1 MEFGSKFVYLGNS
14 ADDEEEVKQLESKGV
29 VLSDSDSDSADD
41 GETCLLD
48 ILDTAGQEEY
58 SSVRD
63 SYVKSGDGFVIIYS
77 ITDKASFIEA
87 ETIFHWLQKVKQA
100 TPCAILVANKQDL
113 TSEAVV
119 TSEQG
124 ADLAKKLVVPFF
136 ETSAKTGSNVAEA
149 IKGLVRTI
157 PRLSSDYKLVMLGG
171 GAVGKSSVTIRFVND
186 SFVEDYDPTIEDS
199 YRKMIRVSGLQAVSK
214 SEKRA
219 RDESITN
226 AAPVYARKKKSFSLF
241 SKLTNPFKRQSS
253 EPQLLSATRQSSV
266 IPPPPNPEPSIPLF
280 GEDEENVV
288 NVIEKKT
295 DGNVVL
301 VPLRNLANE
310 PKLVT
315 GDPIKCVQCL
325 AVLTSTARLE
335 SEGELKTW
343 KCEFCG
349 FANKNLDISEDEI
362 PKGEEIDFML
372 SPPTKP
378 TEETNNSADET
389 SKPEKKKVSEGVRVY
404 CMDISGSMDV
414 LCQVP
419 ESHSLWGQSRM
430 DTNSQVNRVSRL
442 DCIKT
447 AIQRLVEQLKVE
459 EPEKQVLLVVFST
472 DVQVRAGGQGMHSF
486 CRLENQTFDQLVS
499 SGSSLAE
506 SYPLKTIEE
515 TQEEI
520 DQIVKQ
526 LRTSGST
533 ALGPALAICAGFVS
547 KTPGSEIVLCTDGE
561 PNVGIGSLP
570 SPAGAEFYRQVGNYA
585 RSKNV
590 TINILAL
597 EGDSVQLNIV
607 SQAAELTGGTTSKLN
622 PAEII
627 RQLRL
632 IAQNE
637 AVATA
642 VTVRFFLHPEF
653 VFDEPDYSPNLSQ
666 LEKEVGTARKESNL
680 TFRFKLKDTTAAK
693 EIKSV
698 PFQVQINYTRKDGMR
713 CLRVL
718 SKSSETTTDRQRM
731 EENINIPVLSVSTV
745 NSTIS
750 MAKSGKGKE
759 AQNQLKNVKRL
770 VMRAAK
776 SDEQKEARLAYI
788 NETRELD
795 NVLTNEVGALSYA
808 AGMNDRT
815 TALLGARMQAQRN
828 FLPNELKLYANM
840 DSRMKPEAKAN
851 YYRYQNMWM

>member
-113 TSEAVV
+113 TSEAAV

-124 ADLAKKLVVPFF
+124 ADLAKKLGVPFF

-171 GAVGKSSVTIRFVND
+171 GAVGKSCLTIRFVND

-214 SEKRA
+214 SEKWA
-219 RDESITN
+219 RDESITK
-226 AAPVYARKKKSFSLF
+226 AAPVYARKKKSLF
-241 SKLTNPFKRQSS
+241 SKLTNPFKRQSA
-253 EPQLLSATRQSSV
+253 EPQRMSATRQSSV

-280 GEDEENVV
+280 GENEENVV

-301 VPLRNLANE
+301 IPLRNLANE

-315 GDPIKCVQCL
+315 GDPIKCGQCL

-378 TEETNNSADET
+378 AEETNNSADET
-389 SKPEKKKVSEGVRVY
+389 SKPEKKKMSEGVTVY

-430 DTNSQVNRVSRL
+430 DSNSQVNRVSRL
-442 DCIKT
+442 DCIKK
-447 AIQRLVEQLKVE
+447 AIQRLAEQLKVE

-499 SGSSLAE
+499 SGSSFAE

-597 EGDSVQLNIV
+597 EGDSVQLNTV

-666 LEKEVGTARKESNL
+666 LEKEVGIARKESNL

-745 NSTIS
+745 NSTTS

-759 AQNQLKNVKRL
+759 AQHQLKNVKRL

-776 SDEQKEARLAYI
+776 SDDQREARLAYI

-795 NVLTNEVGALSYA
+795 NALTNEVENFSR
-808 AGMNDRT
+808 AGHMDDRT
-815 TALLGARMQAQRN
+815 TALLGATIQAQRN
-828 FLPNELKLYANM
+828 FLPTQLKLKANIN
-840 DSRMKPEAKAN
+840 SNMKPEAKDR
-851 YYRYQNMWM
+851 YYSYRNDML

>member
-1 MEFGSKFVYLGNS
+1 MELGSKFVYIGDGS
-14 ADDEEEVKQLESKGV
+14 DDEEQVKELEFCGV
-29 VLSDSDSDSADD
+29 VVSDSDSDSLDD

-113 TSEAVV
+113 TSEAAV

-124 ADLAKKLVVPFF
+124 ADLAKKLGVPFF

-157 PRLSSDYKLVMLGG
+157 PRLSSDYKLVMLGD
-171 GAVGKSSVTIRFVND
+171 GAVGKSCLTIRFVND

-214 SEKRA
+214 SEKNTHTSSQ
-219 RDESITN
+219 E
-226 AAPVYARKKKSFSLF
+226 VYSYADPRKKKSLF
-241 SKLTNPFKRQSS
+241 SKLKHSFKRKSKA
-253 EPQLLSATRQSSV
+253 PPSAKCAYSV
-266 IPPPPNPEPSIPLF
+266 QPPKGYDVKD
-280 GEDEENVV
+280 GESDENVV
-288 NVIEKKT
+288 IVLEKKT

-315 GDPIKCVQCL
+315 GDPIKCGQCL

-335 SEGELKTW
+335 SEGELKSW

-349 FANKNLDISEDEI
+349 FTNQDLDIAEDEI
-362 PKGEEIDFML
+362 PKGEEFDFML

-378 TEETNNSADET
+378 AQKTNNSAGET
-389 SKPEKKKVSEGVRVY
+389 SKPEKKKVSEGVTVY
-404 CMDISGSMDV
+404 CMDISGSMNEK
-414 LCQVP
+414 CHVP
-419 ESHSLWGQSRM
+419 ESHSLWGQSRLGT
-430 DTNSQVNRVSRL
+430 DALVNNVSRL
-442 DCIKT
+442 DCIKK
-447 AIQRLVEQLKVE
+447 AIQRLVEQLTVE
-459 EPEKQVLLVVFST
+459 KPRKKVLLVVFNN
-472 DVQVRAGGQGMHSF
+472 DVVVKAGGWGEVTLIQ
-486 CRLENQTFDQLVS
+486 
-499 SGSSLAE
+499 SSLICKTFNALINYGL
-506 SYPLKTIEE
+506 SLSGGYPSKTIKD
-515 TQEEI
+515 TRQDI
-520 DQIVKQ
+520 DEIVKQ
-526 LRTSGST
+526 IRAIGGT
-533 ALGPALAICAGFVS
+533 ALGPALAICVGLAS
-547 KTPGSEIVLCTDGE
+547 RTPGSEIVLCTDGK

-570 SPAGAEFYRQVGNYA
+570 SSAGEEFYKQVGNYA

-597 EGDSVQLNIV
+597 EGDSVQLNTV

-698 PFQVQINYTRKDGMR
+698 PFQVQIDYTRKDGMR

-718 SKSSETTTDRQRM
+718 SKSLETTTDRQRM

-745 NSTIS
+745 NTTTSL
-750 MAKSGKGKE
+750 AKSGKGKE
-759 AQNQLKNVKRL
+759 AQHQLKNVKRL

-788 NETRELD
+788 NETRDLD
-795 NVLTNEVGALSYA
+795 NVLTNEVKTFERGQLDDKSY
-808 AGMNDRT
+808 
-815 TALLGARMQAQRN
+815 ALLGSKQHKYLH
-828 FLPNELKLYANM
+828 FLPYAQKVEKN
-840 DSRMKPEAKAN
+840 SNSCMKPEAKML
-851 YYRYQNMWM
+851 YYAFRSDMV